1 MKKNLKSKNKATAA
15 PRIDPYLEGLMGKLL
30 ERFVGLEKKMDIV
43 IALASARP
51 FGDGGR
57 SKAFQ
62 RPEAKRSERRDR
74 VLYEAICADCH
85 KVCEVPFKPSE
96 DRPVYCK
103 ECFAKRRAGGS
114 GRGLPVLTPVVLS
127 PKLASKLGLAHTATP
142 PPRETPKKADKKKP
156 GKKARIKSQRRS
168 QHVSGRKF

>member
-1 MKKNLKSKNKATAA
+1 MKKNLKSKNKTTTT
-15 PRIDPYLEGLMGKLL
+15 PRIDPYLEGLMGKLM
-30 ERFVGLEKKMDIV
+30 ERFVGLEKKMDLV

-51 FGDGGR
+51 SGGADP

-62 RPEAKRSERRDR
+62 RPEVKQAERRDR

-114 GRGLPVLTPVVLS
+114 GKGLPVLTPVVLS
-127 PKLASKLGLAHTATP
+127 PKPVSKLGIARTATP
-142 PPRETPKKADKKKP
+142 PLPRETPKKADKKKP
-156 GKKARIKSQRRS
+156 GKKAKKS
-168 QHVSGRKF
+168 K